1 MQHTIRTAI
10 IKHSAKTNGHHTVV
24 SGFSRAAEPIIVIA
38 LFGAALVLRLW
49 ALGWGLPYVEHP
61 DEPAVLETAV
71 RMVKEGEPNPGR
83 FIYPSFYYYMLA
95 LVIRLHTVWGIAQG
109 LYQSLAD
116 LPEKTYLYTVAPE
129 LYRWSRALT
138 ALLGALTIPLVYVLG
153 RQMCDQRVGLIS
165 GSGLAVCMYHVQ
177 HSHFVTTDV
186 PTGLWTTLAV
196 AGAWGIATQGRWRN
210 YMIGGVATGLA
221 AGTKYNAGIV
231 GIALGVAAVIYV
243 DEHLRQLQ
251 VAASRRLV
259 LAHSLR
265 LLAASLIA
273 LAAFFLST
281 PFAILDFSRFWQ
293 DMQFNAIHYA
303 RGSHGDFIGP
313 WRVDGYLDFFWQEAL
328 RPAGF
333 LLLVAGIPLL
343 VQRAPRQFAILSVAV
358 ATSVI
363 LLLTQS
369 VNFVRNTL
377 PIIPLL
383 FVLTAA
389 AIVYLGEW
397 LAPLLTRSIIRLET
411 LQAWIRSTDI
421 VSHTATRYATPFIVS
436 LLTLAFLIPHVEA
449 TNWLLNYWSR
459 PHTLVAAA
467 ETLRAQ
473 PRGMLAAVEANP
485 VQWANDPAVLPV
497 TLLGLHSP
505 DWYRSHGYR
514 YVLINQER
522 YGFEDQ
528 ARYAQFFD
536 GTHVLMALPDRSL
549 GQQPGP
555 GGALIDLGVHL
566 ELIPFTR
573 RSAQFGNVV
582 ELLGYE
588 LAPGE
593 PRNRITPLEGA
604 NVRVIASGE
613 GLQINLYWRA
623 LAEIHHDYTLFIHV
637 YDSSSQRVAQR
648 DLPPRYYDYP
658 TSRWRA
664 GEIVIDQADVPL
676 PSLPAG
682 EYTLLIGLYNAETGE
697 RLPVREETSLL
708 LTTFT
713 VQHHHTSGSR

>member
-1 MQHTIRTAI
+1 MTR
-10 IKHSAKTNGHHTVV
+10 NR
-24 SGFSRAAEPIIVIA
+24 SGFISILTTEPIIVLT
-38 LFGAALVLRLW
+38 LFGAALFLRVW

-61 DEPAVLETAV
+61 DEPAVLETAI

-95 LVIRLHTVWGIAQG
+95 LAIRLHAAWGIAQG

-153 RQMCDQRVGLIS
+153 RQMYDRRVGLIA

-196 AGAWGIATQGRWRN
+196 AGAWGIATQGRWRD
-210 YMIGGVATGLA
+210 YVIGGVVTGLA

-231 GIALGVAAVIYV
+231 GIALGVAAVVYV
-243 DEHLRQLQ
+243 HKHLRRLP
-251 VAASRRLV
+251 AAESRRFI

-265 LLAASLIA
+265 LIAASLVA

-281 PFAILDFSRFWQ
+281 PFAILDVSRFWQ
-293 DMQFNAIHYA
+293 DMQFNAVHYA
-303 RGSHGDFIGP
+303 SGSHGDFIGR

-333 LLLVAGIPLL
+333 LLLVAGTPLL
-343 VQRAPRQFAILSVAV
+343 VRYAPRQFAILSFAV
-358 ATSVI
+358 ATSVV
-363 LLLTQS
+363 LLLTQA

-389 AIVYLGEW
+389 AIVHLGAW
-397 LAPLLTRSIIRLET
+397 FAPLLTRSVI
-411 LQAWIRSTDI
+411 WIRGSDI
-421 VSHTATRYATPFIVS
+421 PSRSATRYITSFTVS
-436 LLTLAFLIPHVEA
+436 FLTLAFLIPHIEA
-449 TNWLLNYWSR
+449 THWLLNYWSR
-459 PHTLVAAA
+459 PYTLVAAA
-467 ETLRAQ
+467 EALRAQ
-473 PRGMLAAVEANP
+473 PRGMLAAVEAHP
-485 VQWANDPAVLPV
+485 VQWVNDPVVLPV
-497 TLLGLHSP
+497 TLLGLHPP
-505 DWYRSHGYR
+505 DWYRSRGYR

-593 PRNRITPLEGA
+593 LRNRITPLEGA
-604 NVRVIASGE
+604 NVRVIAPGN

-623 LAEIHHDYTLFIHV
+623 LAEMHHDYTIFIHV
-637 YDSSSQRVAQR
+637 YDPSGQRIAQR
-648 DLPPRYYDYP
+648 DLPLRYYDYP

-664 GEIVIDQADVPL
+664 GEIVIDQADIPL
-676 PSLPAG
+676 PDLPAG

-697 RLPVREETSLL
+697 RLPVQNDTSLL

-713 VQHHHTSGSR
+713 VQRHHTSGSR

>member
-1 MQHTIRTAI
+1 MQHTNRTAI
-10 IKHSAKTNGHHTVV
+10 TKHGARTNGHHTVA
-24 SGFSRAAEPIIVIA
+24 SGFSQVAELIIVIA
-38 LFGAALVLRLW
+38 LFGAALVLRTW

-61 DEPAVLETAV
+61 DEPAVLETAI

-83 FIYPSFYYYMLA
+83 FIYPSFHYYMLA
-95 LVIRLHTVWGIAQG
+95 LVIRLHAVWGIAQG
-109 LYQSLAD
+109 LYQSLSD

-129 LYRWSRALT
+129 LYYWSRALT
-138 ALLGALTIPLVYVLG
+138 ALLGALTVPLVYMLG
-153 RQMCDQRVGLIS
+153 RQMYDQRVGLVA

-186 PTGLWTTLAV
+186 PTGLWTTLAI
-196 AGAWGIATQGRWRN
+196 AGAWGIATQGRWRD
-210 YMIGGVATGLA
+210 YVIGGVATGLA

-231 GIALGVAAVIYV
+231 GIALGVAAVVYV
-243 DEHLRQLQ
+243 YEYLRLLQ
-251 VAASRRLV
+251 AAASRRLI
-259 LAHSLR
+259 LTHALR
-265 LLAASLIA
+265 LAAASLVA

-293 DMQFNAIHYA
+293 DMQFNAVHYA
-303 RGSHGDFIGP
+303 SGSHGDFIGR

-328 RPAGF
+328 RPTGF

-343 VQRAPRQFAILSVAV
+343 VRHAPHQFAILGIAV
-358 ATSVI
+358 AISIV
-363 LLLTQS
+363 LLLTQE

-397 LAPLLTRSIIRLET
+397 LAPLLTRSIIRPEK
-411 LQAWIRSTDI
+411 LQARIRSTDI
-421 VSHTATRYATPFIVS
+421 VSRTATRYTTLFHVS

-449 TNWLLNYWSR
+449 TRWLLNYWSR
-459 PHTLVAAA
+459 PHTLVAVA
-467 ETLRAQ
+467 EKLRAQ

-555 GGALIDLGVHL
+555 GGALIDLGVHP

-573 RSAQFGNVV
+573 RSAQFGDVV

-593 PRNRITPLEGA
+593 LRNRITPLEGA
-604 NVRVIASGE
+604 NVRVIARGD

-637 YDSSSQRVAQR
+637 YDPNGQRVAQR
-648 DLPPRYYDYP
+648 DLPLRYYDYP
-658 TSRWRA
+658 TSRWQV
-664 GEIVIDQADVPL
+664 GEIVIDQADMPL
-676 PSLPAG
+676 PDLPAG
-682 EYTLLIGLYNAETGE
+682 EYALLIGLYRAETGE
-697 RLPVREETSLL
+697 RLRVQSETSLL
-708 LTTFT
+708 LTTFI
-713 VQHHHTSGSR
+713 VQHRHTSGSR